1 MKTPLLALALLA
13 ALVGRTTGAD
23 PVADVRAARHRDP
36 EARRFAES
44 LAPAD
49 ALNVYAE
56 ALDAL
61 GRLYPDPVAAG
72 PATLYAH
79 GVDEFERALDDDA
92 FRAAY
97 CPTATGASRV
107 AFQNTLRTDW
117 KSRVP
122 ATVREARQ
130 LVYAVAAAARKSL
143 GFRTPAAVALEF
155 LRGACLGLDD
165 YTHFLATPT
174 LSPEAGGPS
183 LTTVAD
189 ALMLA
194 ECDGVGYV
202 RLTRFGPDTPRDLDA
217 AVGRLRMSGLRVLI
231 LDLRGNPGGLLR
243 AAVEV
248 AGRFQPGGVVVTAR
262 GRVPEFA
269 GRVFSA
275 DAAAPHA
282 DLPLVLLIDGGTMSA
297 AEVVAAAWRDQRRA
311 TLVGAPTYGKGAVQ
325 SGPQPLQKGVL
336 IVTLAHLFGPL
347 GAPIEGAGVVPH
359 YTATDPAAQLD
370 LAVTKALELIA
381 P

>member
-1 MKTPLLALALLA
+1 LKTPLIALVLVVI
-13 ALVGRTTGAD
+13 LVGRTTAAD
-23 PVADVRAARHRDP
+23 PSAEARAARHRDP
-36 EARRFAES
+36 EIRRFAES
-44 LAPAD
+44 LSPAD
-49 ALNVYAE
+49 ALNIYAE

-61 GRLYPDPVAAG
+61 GRLYPDSIASDPAA
-72 PATLYAH
+72 LYVH
-79 GVDEFERALDDDA
+79 GVDEFDRALTDGA

-97 CPTATGASRV
+97 CPDATGASLT
-107 AFQNTLRTDW
+107 AFQHTLRTDW
-117 KSRVP
+117 KARVP
-122 ATVREARQ
+122 VTVREARQ
-130 LVYAVAAAARKSL
+130 LAYAVTAAARKAL

-165 YTHFLATPT
+165 YTHFLAAPT
-174 LSPEAGGPS
+174 LEGAS

-217 AVGRLRMSGLRVLI
+217 AVGRLRMAGLRVLI

-243 AAVEV
+243 AAVEI
-248 AGRFQPGGVVVTAR
+248 ARRFQPGGVVATAR

-275 DAAAPHA
+275 DAGAPHA
-282 DLPLVLLIDGGTMSA
+282 GLPLVLLIDGGTMSA

-370 LAVTKALELIA
+370 LAVTKALELID